1 MQFPNH
7 LYLVN
12 LLLRRK
18 IVISESIITIGEE
31 SINSNTGYEGG
42 SIPFIQIN
50 QEGVLYG
57 SFVLCTQM
65 VYK

>member
-18 IVISESIITIGEE
+18 IVISESLITIGEE
-31 SINSNTGYEGG
+31 SINSNTGYKGG
-42 SIPFIQIN
+42 SIRFI
-50 QEGVLYG
+50 
-57 SFVLCTQM
+57 
-65 VYK
+65 